1 MSIDLSLSANATV
14 AIVQAATLQD
24 SRAVIIGGSLG
35 GLFMAA
41 ALRAVGWEAE
51 VYERS
56 PSDLESRGGG
66 IVLQPDVVRAFE
78 FARVRTHGAL
88 GVRSHYDIYLNDN
101 GSVVRQ
107 VHNPHTQTSWNKLY
121 SALHRH
127 HPARDYNQGAELV
140 GLEQSDSGVVAIFA
154 NGRRA
159 EADILIGA
167 DGSNSTVRKLMLPEA
182 TPSYAG
188 YVVWRG
194 LVDEARLPDAAKPHL
209 YENFVFQHDPESM
222 MLQYMIPGRDGSV
235 TKGQRRFNWLWYC
248 KVAPGPELDAVLT
261 DADGKRREHAVAP
274 GALAATQEQWFRRT
288 GADRVNPAFQALIE
302 KTDDIFVQE
311 IQDLQVSRMVFGRVL
326 LTGDAAFIP
335 RPHTAGS
342 TAKAACN
349 AVALAKA
356 LANGSNVLAA
366 RLAAWEQEQI
376 AGGMRMTNWGIR
388 MGNRIMGITHT
399 HH

>member
-1 MSIDLSLSANATV
+1 M
-14 AIVQAATLQD
+14 
-24 SRAVIIGGSLG
+24 
-35 GLFMAA
+35 
-41 ALRAVGWEAE
+41 LR
-51 VYERS
+51 
-56 PSDLESRGGG
+56 PD
-66 IVLQPDVVRAFE
+66 VLQLDVVRAFD
-78 FARVRTHGAL
+78 FARVHTHGAL
-88 GVRSHYDIYLNDN
+88 GVRSHYDIYLNDK

-127 HPARDYNQGAELV
+127 LPARHYSQGAELV

-182 TPSYAG
+182 TLSC
-188 YVVWRG
+188 G

-209 YENFVFQHDPESM
+209 YENFVFQHDPASM
-222 MLQYMIPGRDGSV
+222 MLQYMIPGRDGAV
-235 TKGQRRFNWLWYC
+235 TKGQRRFNWLWYR

-261 DADGKRREHAVAP
+261 DADGKRREHAVEP
-274 GALAATQEQWFRRT
+274 GALAATQKQWFRRT
-288 GADRVNPAFQALIE
+288 GADRVNPALQALIE

-311 IQDLQVSRMVFGRVL
+311 IQDLQVSRLVFGRVL

-356 LANGSNVLAA
+356 LANSSNVLAA

-399 HH
+399 QH